1 MKPFRTEEDIVKATM
16 ESDSFLSG
24 FGYQDWTKWCAKEL
38 EGFFGIPDLMVAF
51 GKRDVRG
58 NRLLRT
64 FAFEMKK
71 SDWKRALTQ
80 AFRYKAFVNYSFV
93 IIDIFHEQ
101 PAIKN
106 IDLFKRANIG
116 LISIGINGNFI
127 FHHKPKYEHPYCES
141 LRNKINKMLRENIF
155 SCEKP
160 LNHSERVACIADFK
174 QLPN

>member
-1 MKPFRTEEDIVKATM
+1 MKPFSTEEDIVKATI
-16 ESDSFLSG
+16 ESDSFISSL
-24 FGYQDWTKWCAKEL
+24 GYQGWTRWFAKEL
-38 EGFFGIPDLMVAF
+38 EGFFGIPDLIIVF

-58 NRLLRT
+58 NRLLKT

-93 IIDIFHEQ
+93 IIDIFHAQ

-116 LISIGINGNFI
+116 LISIGVDGNVI
-127 FHHKPKYEHPYCES
+127 FHHKPKRERPYCES
-141 LRNKINKMLRENIF
+141 LRDKLNKMLRENIF
-155 SCEKP
+155 LCEKS
-160 LNHSERVACIADFK
+160 NHLKRVSYIADFK